1 MDCGRGTM
9 NKQEQSVRHMYRDG
23 ERHTGME
30 GETQQ
35 GREKRREGE
44 GERRTR
50 RQRDSEGYL
59 MDGGWMDGWIK
70 SER

>member
-35 GREKRREGE
+35 GREKGGRER
-44 GERRTR
+44 ER
-50 RQRDSEGYL
+50 
-59 MDGGWMDGWIK
+59 GGHVDRETVK
-70 SER
+70 DT